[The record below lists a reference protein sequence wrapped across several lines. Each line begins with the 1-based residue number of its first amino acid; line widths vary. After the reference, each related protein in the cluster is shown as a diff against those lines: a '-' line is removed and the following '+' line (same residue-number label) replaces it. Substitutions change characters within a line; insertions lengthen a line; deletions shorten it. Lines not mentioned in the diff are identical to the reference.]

1 MSIATTFLLIIVLFA
16 TGKIFEAIK
25 RFLVL
30 LLDIVFK
37 ILNLFGFQINV
48 REPIVRTSKVFNKT
62 FKDIRVVKK
71 SKHNN
76 KITPSINIFALII
89 FVLSVFAVVTNLM
102 DNGWISTWL
111 YNKGFLNFIVK
122 TQENM
127 ETTFIAVMFS
137 VISFSLSK
145 LIHQWKD
152 TSKYRKAKKEM
163 KQKNKVLS
171 KMSSK
176 ELLDVAK
183 QKDVSK
189 VEELKEEHQDDLQ

>member
-16 TGKIFEAIK
+16 TGKMFEAIK

-48 REPIVRTSKVFNKT
+48 REPLVRTSRVFNKT
-62 FKDIRVVKK
+62 FKDIRIVKR

-89 FVLSVFAVVTNLM
+89 FVLSVFVVVTNLM
-102 DNGWISTWL
+102 YNGWISTWL
-111 YNKGFLNFIVK
+111 YNNGFLNFIIK

-127 ETTFIAVMFS
+127 DTTFIAVMFS
-137 VISFSLSK
+137 IISFSLSK

-163 KQKNKVLS
+163 RQKNRVLS

>member
-1 MSIATTFLLIIVLFA
+1 MSIATTLLLIIVLFA

-48 REPIVRTSKVFNKT
+48 REPIVRTSKVFNRT

-71 SKHNN
+71 SKHNS

-89 FVLSVFAVVTNLM
+89 FVLSVFAVVSNLM
-102 DNGWISTWL
+102 NNGWISTWL
-111 YNKGFLNFIVK
+111 YEKRFLYFIIK

-127 ETTFIAVMFS
+127 DTTFIAVMFS
-137 VISFSLSK
+137 VMSFSLSK

-183 QKDVSK
+183 QKDVLR
-189 VEELKEEHQDDLQ
+189 VDELKEELQDDLQ

>member
-89 FVLSVFAVVTNLM
+89 FVLSVFAVVSNLM
-102 DNGWISTWL
+102 DNGWISAWL
-111 YNKGFLNFIVK
+111 YNRRFLDFIIK

-127 ETTFIAVMFS
+127 DTTFIAVMFS

-145 LIHQWKD
+145 LIHQWRD
-152 TSKYRKAKKEM
+152 ASKYRKAKKEM
-163 KQKNKVLS
+163 KQKNRVLS

>member
-1 MSIATTFLLIIVLFA
+1 MLW
-16 TGKIFEAIK
+16 
-25 RFLVL
+25 L

-89 FVLSVFAVVTNLM
+89 FVLSVFAVVSNLM
-102 DNGWISTWL
+102 DNGWISNWL
-111 YNKGFLNFIVK
+111 YNKRFLDFIIK
-122 TQENM
+122 TRENM
-127 ETTFIAVMFS
+127 DTTFIAVMFS

-145 LIHQWKD
+145 LINQWRD

-163 KQKNKVLS
+163 K
-171 KMSSK
+171 
-176 ELLDVAK
+176 
-183 QKDVSK
+183 
-189 VEELKEEHQDDLQ
+189 

>member
-16 TGKIFEAIK
+16 TGKMFEAIK

-48 REPIVRTSKVFNKT
+48 REPLVRTSRVFNKT
-62 FKDIRVVKK
+62 FKDIRIVKR

-111 YNKGFLNFIVK
+111 YNKGFLNFIIK

-127 ETTFIAVMFS
+127 DTTFIAVMFS
-137 VISFSLSK
+137 IISFSLSK

>member
-1 MSIATTFLLIIVLFA
+1 MMSIATTLLLIMVLFA
-16 TGKIFEAIK
+16 TGKMFEAIK

-48 REPIVRTSKVFNKT
+48 REPLVRTSRVFNKT
-62 FKDIRVVKK
+62 FKDIRIVKR

-89 FVLSVFAVVTNLM
+89 FVLSVFVVVTNLM
-102 DNGWISTWL
+102 YNGWISTWL

-122 TQENM
+122 TQEDM
-127 ETTFIAVMFS
+127 DTTFIAVMFS

-163 KQKNKVLS
+163 K
-171 KMSSK
+171 
-176 ELLDVAK
+176 
-183 QKDVSK
+183 
-189 VEELKEEHQDDLQ
+189 

>member
-16 TGKIFEAIK
+16 TGKMFEAIK

-48 REPIVRTSKVFNKT
+48 REPVVRTSRVFNKT
-62 FKDIRVVKK
+62 FKDIRIVKR

-89 FVLSVFAVVTNLM
+89 FVLSVFVVVTNLM
-102 DNGWISTWL
+102 YNGWISTWL
-111 YNKGFLNFIVK
+111 YNKGFLNFIIK

-127 ETTFIAVMFS
+127 DTTFIAVMFS
-137 VISFSLSK
+137 IISFSLSK
-145 LIHQWKD
+145 LIHQWKN

-163 KQKNKVLS
+163 RQKNRVLS

>member
-89 FVLSVFAVVTNLM
+89 FVLSVFAVVSNLM
-102 DNGWISTWL
+102 DNGWISAWL
-111 YNKGFLNFIVK
+111 YNKRFLDFIIK

-127 ETTFIAVMFS
+127 DTTFIAVMFS

-145 LIHQWKD
+145 LIHQWRD

-163 KQKNKVLS
+163 KQKNRVLS

>member
-16 TGKIFEAIK
+16 TGKMFEAIK

-48 REPIVRTSKVFNKT
+48 REPLVRTSRVFNKT
-62 FKDIRVVKK
+62 FKDIRIVKR

-76 KITPSINIFALII
+76 KITPSINIFALIS
-89 FVLSVFAVVTNLM
+89 FVLSVFVVVTNLM
-102 DNGWISTWL
+102 YNGWISTWL
-111 YNKGFLNFIVK
+111 YNKGFLNFIIK

-127 ETTFIAVMFS
+127 DTTFIAVMFS

>member
-1 MSIATTFLLIIVLFA
+1 MSIATTLLLIIVLFA

-89 FVLSVFAVVTNLM
+89 FVLSVFAVVSNLM
-102 DNGWISTWL
+102 DNGWISAWL
-111 YNKGFLNFIVK
+111 YNKRFLDFIIK

-127 ETTFIAVMFS
+127 DTTFIAVMFS
-137 VISFSLSK
+137 VMSFSLSK

-183 QKDVSK
+183 QKDVLR
-189 VEELKEEHQDDLQ
+189 VDELKEELQDDLQ

>member
-48 REPIVRTSKVFNKT
+48 REPTVRTSRVFNKT
-62 FKDIRVVKK
+62 FKDIRIVKK

-102 DNGWISTWL
+102 NSGWISTWL
-111 YNKGFLNFIVK
+111 YNKGFLDFIIK
-122 TQENM
+122 TQDDM
-127 ETTFIAVMFS
+127 DTTFIAVMFS

-152 TSKYRKAKKEM
+152 TSKYRKARKEM
-163 KQKNKVLS
+163 RQKNKVLS

-189 VEELKEEHQDDLQ
+189 VEELKEENQNDLQ

>member
-1 MSIATTFLLIIVLFA
+1 MSIATTLLLVMVLFA

-30 LLDIVFK
+30 LLDIMFK

-48 REPIVRTSKVFNKT
+48 REPIVRTSKIFNKT

-89 FVLSVFAVVTNLM
+89 FVLSVFAVVSNLM

-111 YNKGFLNFIVK
+111 YNKRFLDFIIK

-127 ETTFIAVMFS
+127 DTTFIAVMFS

-163 KQKNKVLS
+163 KQKNRVLS

-183 QKDVSK
+183 QKDISK
-189 VEELKEEHQDDLQ
+189 VEDLKEEHQDDLQ

>member
-16 TGKIFEAIK
+16 TGKMFEAIK

-48 REPIVRTSKVFNKT
+48 REPLVRTSRVFNKT
-62 FKDIRVVKK
+62 FKDIRIVKR

-89 FVLSVFAVVTNLM
+89 FVLSVFVVVTNLM
-102 DNGWISTWL
+102 YNGWISTWL

-127 ETTFIAVMFS
+127 DTTFIAVMFS

-163 KQKNKVLS
+163 RQKNRVLS

>member
-1 MSIATTFLLIIVLFA
+1 MSIATTLLLVIVLFA

-37 ILNLFGFQINV
+37 VLNIFGFQINV
-48 REPIVRTSKVFNKT
+48 REPVVRTSKVFNKT
-62 FKDIRVVKK
+62 FKDIRAVKK

-76 KITPSINIFALII
+76 KITPSINVLALII
-89 FVLSVFAVVTNLM
+89 FIISVFAVVSNLM
-102 DNGWISTWL
+102 DGGWISAWL
-111 YNKGFLNFIVK
+111 YNKGFLNFIIK

-127 ETTFIAVMFS
+127 DTTFIAVMFS
-137 VISFSLSK
+137 IISFSLSK

-152 TSKYRKAKKEM
+152 TSKYRKAKREM
-163 KQKNKVLS
+163 RLKGKILS

-183 QKDVSK
+183 QKDVLR
-189 VEELKEEHQDDLQ
+189 VDELKEEQLNDLQ

>member
-1 MSIATTFLLIIVLFA
+1 MSIATTLLLVMVLFA

-89 FVLSVFAVVTNLM
+89 FVLSVFAVVSNLM
-102 DNGWISTWL
+102 DNGWISNWL
-111 YNKGFLNFIVK
+111 YNKRFLDFIIK
-122 TQENM
+122 TRENM
-127 ETTFIAVMFS
+127 DTTFIAVMFS

-145 LIHQWKD
+145 LINQWRD
-152 TSKYRKAKKEM
+152 T
-163 KQKNKVLS
+163 
-171 KMSSK
+171 
-176 ELLDVAK
+176 
-183 QKDVSK
+183 
-189 VEELKEEHQDDLQ
+189 

>member
-30 LLDIVFK
+30 LLDILFK

-48 REPIVRTSKVFNKT
+48 REPVVRTSKVFNKT
-62 FKDIRVVKK
+62 FKDIRIVKR

-111 YNKGFLNFIVK
+111 YNKGFLNFIIK

-127 ETTFIAVMFS
+127 DTTFIAVMFS
-137 VISFSLSK
+137 IISFSLSK

-163 KQKNKVLS
+163 RQKNRVLS

-183 QKDVSK
+183 QKDVQK